1 MRAEVGGGGR
11 ATVLRP
17 RMIARSLLS
26 AVSFAALAAWD
37 PVLAEDKPVGL
48 PEVKV
53 IANTPLAPASP
64 RPAAR
69 PAERVPPRAA
79 ETPPPRAAET
89 SSRRAAVAPSRTVA
103 PSQPAPEAALAPAD
117 PSLIERDKI
126 PANVQTLSVGD
137 FDHAKAPDL
146 LDAMSRGLPGL
157 ALSDQTVR
165 NRDLL
170 PNRFLSLPQSDRS
183 SHLRSPG
190 LRLRPM
196 PVCARDGSE
205 QHTPRGGARRAVAR
219 GLAPVCIAQ

>member
-1 MRAEVGGGGR
+1 
-11 ATVLRP
+11 
-17 RMIARSLLS
+17 MIARGLLS

-64 RPAAR
+64 WPATR
-69 PAERVPPRAA
+69 PAERAPPRVA
-79 ETPPPRAAET
+79 ETPPPRTAET
-89 SSRRAAVAPSRTVA
+89 SSRRAAIAPSRTVA

-183 SHLRSPG
+183 SHLRSRGSAYG
-190 LRLRPM
+190 LCRS
-196 PVCARDGSE
+196 AREMVASSTLHE
-205 QHTPRGGARRAVAR
+205 GARV
-219 GLAPVCIAQ
+219 GL